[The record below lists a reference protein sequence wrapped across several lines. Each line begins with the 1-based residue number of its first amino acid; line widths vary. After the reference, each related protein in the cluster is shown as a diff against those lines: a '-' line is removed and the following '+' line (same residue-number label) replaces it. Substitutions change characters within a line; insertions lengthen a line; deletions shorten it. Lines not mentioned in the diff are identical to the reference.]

1 MAVFLTV
8 LKIIGIVLL
17 CILGVLLLLI
27 LLLLFWPFFYSVE
40 AAKTEEITAKARVT
54 WLLHLIVVEVIWQKG
69 LNKRLKIL
77 GIPVYD
83 QKRKEAKAAAKAE
96 KEKKKAEAKAAI
108 EDKKKEDQKEN
119 KEDNGDD
126 LKEELSGGN
135 TEEQK
140 TAEDLNASEKT
151 EEDNVTGTSSADQEL
166 SSDENGA
173 FEEKVPGENNKEKKK
188 KKKSFDDFICW
199 LEKKWDQFMD
209 FLDRAPDKLA
219 DWLEFLPDKT
229 EELIETIEYY
239 DRLLNSEGTEWVID
253 YVKDHG
259 GKLLF
264 HVLPYRTDGT
274 LDYCDE
280 DPENV
285 AKIYEYQAF
294 ALPVLDKIC
303 GRHGHFDILALQ
315 DEKKVHLTIKTKGRL
330 FLIYL
335 AWHGGC
341 LVLNKKVKAFLK
353 RLKREE
359 E

>member
-1 MAVFLTV
+1 M
-8 LKIIGIVLL
+8 
-17 CILGVLLLLI
+17 
-27 LLLLFWPFFYSVE
+27 
-40 AAKTEEITAKARVT
+40 
-54 WLLHLIVVEVIWQKG
+54 
-69 LNKRLKIL
+69 
-77 GIPVYD
+77 
-83 QKRKEAKAAAKAE
+83 
-96 KEKKKAEAKAAI
+96 
-108 EDKKKEDQKEN
+108 
-119 KEDNGDD
+119 
-126 LKEELSGGN
+126 
-135 TEEQK
+135 
-140 TAEDLNASEKT
+140 
-151 EEDNVTGTSSADQEL
+151 TGTSSADQEL

-219 DWLEFLPDKT
+219 DWLEFLPDKA

-280 DPENV
+280 DPGNV

>member
-17 CILGVLLLLI
+17 SILGVLLLLI

-54 WLLHLIVVEVIWQKG
+54 WLLHFIVVEVIWQNG

-96 KEKKKAEAKAAI
+96 KEKKKAEAKTSK
-108 EDKKKEDQKEN
+108 EDKKEGASEQMTEEAPSESAEDAPAAEN
-119 KEDNGDD
+119 TAVQNTDPEAKTEDTGEESETVSEEEAEDTDKPDTSADASKEDNG
-126 LKEELSGGN
+126 KR
-135 TEEQK
+135 
-140 TAEDLNASEKT
+140 
-151 EEDNVTGTSSADQEL
+151 
-166 SSDENGA
+166 
-173 FEEKVPGENNKEKKK
+173 KKK
-188 KKKSFDDFICW
+188 KKKSFDDFIDW

-219 DWLEFLPDKT
+219 DWLDFLPDKA
-229 EELIETIEYY
+229 EGLIETIEYY
-239 DRLLNSEGTEWVID
+239 DRLLNSEGTEWVIG
-253 YVKDHG
+253 YVKNHG

-264 HVLPYRTDGT
+264 HLLPYRTDGT
-274 LDYCDE
+274 LDYCDD
-280 DPENV
+280 DPGNV

-303 GRHGHFDILALQ
+303 GKHGRFDILAMQ
-315 DEKKVHLTIKTKGRL
+315 DEKKVHLKIKTKGRL
-330 FLIYL
+330 FLVYL